1 QKKICNSSFS
11 VLAAFCVLTRG
22 DVFTHTV
29 VTCDD
34 LNNVDHIGCDT
45 GVIIV
50 HSALYGRTDS
60 KTCSEGKAPQLLANT
75 KCSQRGTLDVLKKRC
90 DGKRVCEL
98 NTNVVRTSDPC
109 PGIYKYLEVN
119 YTCFTATRRV
129 ICENS
134 QTYLQCDEGEVLIV
148 YTANYG
154 RRDHYTCSYQKPD
167 IQIKNTNCL
176 NPTSKIGESCNGK
189 NSCTIKASNS
199 VFGDPCVG
207 TYKYLELVYKCQCK

>member
-1 QKKICNSSFS
+1 MVLDRKKVVCPLWVGGEFLPQVEEFKYLGSCSRVREGWS
-11 VLAAFCVLTRG
+11 VRLTG
-22 DVFTHTV
+22 
-29 VTCDD
+29 
-34 LNNVDHIGCDT
+34 GS
-45 GVIIV
+45 GQVIFV
-50 HSALYGRTDS
+50 YGAHYGRRDQT
-60 KTCSEGKAPQLLANT
+60 TCSRHQ
-75 KCSQRGTLDVLKKRC
+75 
-90 DGKRVCEL
+90 
-98 NTNVVRTSDPC
+98 RTSAIQNVACSIPVTQVAQRCNGQNSCTVKANNSVFGDPC
-109 PGIYKYLEVN
+109 AGTYKYLEVA
-119 YTCFTATRRV
+119 Y
-129 ICENS
+129 ICQGDVRN
-134 QTYLQCDEGEVLIV
+134 CGMREVLIV